1 MTGDNPTF
9 PSRRDFQTFPQTK
22 APRAT
27 RPSPTNE
34 HEGERAGGVRGF
46 PRGGSPVAH
55 PRQAAPTRGPRQ
67 SPEPAAPGGRA
78 DAAQRQAQRLEAE
91 PVLQQEPAASSRH
104 GDPAGRRRRAK
115 AGEKGERPRP
125 RPRRRPL
132 PPRVRAGRA
141 GRRRGPLMLRPSLP
155 LHQRFWKLLGPGFF
169 SRKAWR
175 TLRGRLA
182 A

>member
-1 MTGDNPTF
+1 MEGLYPQCLLTERKQKEHPPETLLYLYDLGNPTF
-9 PSRRDFQTFPQTK
+9 PSRRDFQTFPHAK
-22 APRAT
+22 EPRAT

-34 HEGERAGGVRGF
+34 HKGERAGGVRGF

-55 PRQAAPTRGPRQ
+55 PRPADPTRGPRQ

-125 RPRRRPL
+125 RPPTPPAAAPRARRQGREE
-132 PPRVRAGRA
+132 AG
-141 GRRRGPLMLRPSLP
+141 P
-155 LHQRFWKLLGPGFF
+155 FD
-169 SRKAWR
+169 
-175 TLRGRLA
+175 A
-182 A
+182 AA